1 MSNNYPI
8 GAKQNVN
15 KHDSA
20 LHVETFAEDCQT
32 FFMYRAETPK
42 KPVKKRVNQ
51 ANDCCRMCKC
61 FFNVKYGTGKCG
73 RMSTQNLYVASNRDG
88 SRGEILASMCEN
100 IGVTFIK
107 SPSLSERVCLPCGR
121 KIRNLC
127 KLFVEIKKVT
137 GHGEAELED
146 LDNVTRNKRQLPTSV
161 STPDRSP
168 TNRKVTRTN
177 REREVPS
184 SRKSLFSEA
193 CHDDNETS
201 NISGSQPRKEDL
213 LLEHSNIDDLLGN
226 KETMVKVIIVHPND
240 NVVVRTPADKQS
252 KNLVKNISLK
262 NWKAAANGVFAHD
275 MLRKELPAVLQRV
288 VSAEFKEYTNNG
300 SDSIL
305 KGTEPDQLAG
315 FSSKLVLKEIEM
327 LCPLWNA
334 SIQGACGN
342 LSINSIALCSSVAA
356 RARNATMSALAYR
369 ISTVLFHAG
378 VGFDDMK
385 RLNRMGVCMSPDRV
399 VNLQRKMGEHFDAK
413 VYVWKRAI
421 ESNRTTLAF
430 LEEVEDR
437 QVPKFEEDEMEVET
451 AIYLGEDTVKGYATY
466 QPETLENAETIIRNI
481 QEERREEHVTDDTLR
496 NAIEH
501 LKGEHLPLFK

>member
-1 MSNNYPI
+1 M
-8 GAKQNVN
+8 
-15 KHDSA
+15 
-20 LHVETFAEDCQT
+20 EDCQT
-32 FFMYRAETPK
+32 FFMDGAETPK
-42 KPVKKRVNQ
+42 KPVKKRGNQ
-51 ANDCCRMCKC
+51 ANDCCQMCKC
-61 FFNVKYGTGKCG
+61 SFNVKYGTGKSG
-73 RMSTQNLYVASNRDG
+73 RMSTQNLYVASNCDG
-88 SRGEILASMCEN
+88 SRGEVLASMCEN

-127 KLFVEIKKVT
+127 KLFVEIKKAT
-137 GHGEAELED
+137 SHDEAEMDD
-146 LDNVTRNKRQLPTSV
+146 LDVTRNKRQLPTSV

-184 SRKSLFSEA
+184 NRKSLFSES
-193 CHDDNETS
+193 CHDQNETS
-201 NISGSQPRKEDL
+201 NISESQPRNEDL
-213 LLEHSNIDDLLGN
+213 LLQHSNIDDLLGN
-226 KETMVKVIIVHPND
+226 KETMVKVIIVHPNG
-240 NVVVRTPADKQS
+240 NVVVRTPANKQS

-262 NWKAAANGVFAHD
+262 NWKAVANGVFAHD
-275 MLRKELPAVLQRV
+275 TLRKELPAVLQRA
-288 VSAEFKEYTNNG
+288 VSAEFKEYTNSS

-334 SIQGACGN
+334 SIHGACGN

-369 ISTVLFHAG
+369 ISSVLFHAG

-413 VYVWKRAI
+413 VYVWKKAI

-430 LEEVEDR
+430 LEEVADR
-437 QVPKFEEDEMEVET
+437 QVPKLEEDEMEVET
-451 AIYLGEDTVKGYATY
+451 GIDLGEDTVKGYATY
-466 QPETLENAETIIRNI
+466 QPETLENAEKIVQNI
-481 QEERREEHVTDDTLR
+481 QQKRQEEYVSDDTLR
-496 NAIEH
+496 NAIDH